1 MLITEADQQRQIIN
15 MVHQGIED
23 DVKAVAL
30 AAHYGRSSTYQKV
43 ADRFYWYT
51 IYDDMDKYH
60 KKCLRCQKQSS
71 MPKGQGNKLH
81 LVPVPTEVMKQIG
94 VDRSNL
100 PEVDGYKHCRY
111 RLFFKVVRGET
122 LLRR

>member
-1 MLITEADQQRQIIN
+1 MVITEPVQHRQIIN
-15 MVHQGIED
+15 MVHQGIGD

-51 IYDDMDKYH
+51 IYNDVDEYI

-71 MPKGQGNKLH
+71 MPKGQENKLH
-81 LVPVPTEVMKQIG
+81 PVPVPTEVMKQIG
-94 VDRSNL
+94 VDISNL
-100 PEVDGYKHCRY
+100 PEVDGYNH
-111 RLFFKVVRGET
+111 VVAIDYFSKWFEAKPY
-122 LLRR
+122 